1 MSSQDFDS
9 YGQKCNPMSGGER
22 FPLPKVHCKQS
33 IIVGARPAGCPL
45 ARVPGGSPPP
55 PPERIGVT
63 PLYQRFTNRTGR
75 STFDQALTPARG

>member
-9 YGQKCNPMSGGER
+9 YGQKCNPMPGGER

-33 IIVGARPAGCPL
+33 IIVGARPAGCPPSPGAPL

-55 PPERIGVT
+55 PRA
-63 PLYQRFTNRTGR
+63 YR
-75 STFDQALTPARG
+75 SYATD